1 MEYLSIQQISKRWK
15 LAPRTIRL
23 YCQTGRI
30 FKAKLMGKTWIVPEN
45 ATKPLTNRVNNK
57 MFESSAEEKCKNVII
72 VGGGI
77 SGVFAA
83 IRIKEKHPSYQ
94 VSIFEKNNK
103 LVRKIYATGNGRCN
117 FANQGNLE
125 HKYNHESFVLPI
137 VESFSSLEIT
147 QYFERIGIKY
157 KSVNDLLYPLS
168 DTAETVA
175 LMLNKKVDELKI
187 KVHLEELM
195 VDYSSTTLITDK
207 GTYPFDNLIIAS
219 GGKASPQFGSDG
231 SIFAVLKK
239 HGYSL
244 VDPKP
249 SLCPIRVKENVN
261 LVEGLR
267 AKARLTLLLDGKP
280 KHEEDGELLFKKD
293 GLSGIAIFNLTH
305 FINMENAPQRIN
317 ICIDFAPDYSKIKPN
332 QYIQFLHPRLANYLS
347 KNGLDI
353 HQTMF
358 TFKGLYDFPNAQVSS
373 GGLSIKEVN
382 EFLRSKKENN
392 ISFIGEVLDVDAICG
407 GFNIMWALAS
417 AEKVSNN
424 LGDYGKEK
432 KQPQNH
438 ILRR

>member
-1 MEYLSIQQISKRWK
+1 MEYLSVQEISKRWK

-23 YCQTGRI
+23 YCQTGKI
-30 FKAKLMGKTWIVPEN
+30 FGAKLMGKTWIVPEN
-45 ATKPLTNRVNNK
+45 AKKPTIERRDNILCVYPDK
-57 MFESSAEEKCKNVII
+57 ECKNVII

-83 IRIKEKHPSYQ
+83 IRIKEKHPTYK

-103 LVRKIYATGNGRCN
+103 LLRKIYATGNGRCN
-117 FANQGNLE
+117 FANQGSLKS
-125 HKYNHESFVLPI
+125 KYNHENFVLPI

-147 QYFERIGIKY
+147 QYFEKIGIRY

-187 KVHLEELM
+187 EVHLEESM
-195 VDYSSTTLITDK
+195 VDYSSKSLITDK
-207 GTYPFDNLIIAS
+207 GTYYFDYLIIAS
-219 GGKASPQFGSDG
+219 GGNASPQFGSDG
-231 SIFAVLKK
+231 SIYKILKK

-249 SLCPIRVKENVN
+249 SLCPIKVKENVN

-267 AKARLTLLLDGKP
+267 AKVHLTLLIDGKS

-293 GLSGIAIFNLTH
+293 GLSGIAIFNLSH
-305 FINMENAPQRIN
+305 FINMENSQKKIN
-317 ICIDFAPDYSKIKPN
+317 ICVDFAPDYGDIKPN
-332 QYIQFLHPRLANYLS
+332 QYLQFLHPRLAAYLT
-347 KNGLDI
+347 KNSLDI
-353 HQTMF
+353 HKTTF
-358 TFKGLYDFPNAQVSS
+358 TFKSLYDFNNAQVSS
-373 GGLSIKEVN
+373 GGLPVHEVN

-392 ISFIGEVLDVDAICG
+392 IFFVGEVLDVDAICG

-424 LGDYGKEK
+424 LCDYGKEK
-432 KQPQNH
+432 
-438 ILRR
+438 

>member
-1 MEYLSIQQISKRWK
+1 MEYLSVQEISKIWN

-23 YCQTGRI
+23 YCQTGKILGAR
-30 FKAKLMGKTWIVPEN
+30 LMGKTWIIPEN
-45 ATKPLTNRVNNK
+45 ATKPLVTRVRNK
-57 MFESSAEEKCKNVII
+57 MIEDLPDEKSKNVII
-72 VGGGI
+72 IGGGI

-83 IRIKEKHPSYQ
+83 IRIKEKHPSYK

-103 LVRKIYATGNGRCN
+103 LLKKIYATGNGRCN
-117 FANQGNLE
+117 FANRGSLKN
-125 HKYNHESFVLPI
+125 KYNHENFVLPI

-187 KVHLEELM
+187 EVHLEESM
-195 VDYSSTTLITDK
+195 VDYSSTKLITNK
-207 GTYPFDNLIIAS
+207 GTYPFDILIIAS

-231 SIFAVLKK
+231 SIFGILKK
-239 HGYSL
+239 HGYSV

-249 SLCPIRVKENVN
+249 SLCPIKVKENVN

-267 AKARLTLLLDGKP
+267 AKARLTLLIDGKT
-280 KHEEDGELLFKKD
+280 KQEEDGELLFKKD

-305 FINMENAPQRIN
+305 FINIENNHKRIN
-317 ICIDFAPDYSKIKPN
+317 VCVDFAPDQGKIEPN
-332 QYIQFLHPRLANYLS
+332 QYIQFIHPRLANYLS

-358 TFKGLYDFPNAQVSS
+358 TFRGLYDFPNAQVSS
-373 GGLSIKEVN
+373 GGLSIHEVN
-382 EFLRSKKENN
+382 GILKSKKENN
-392 ISFIGEVLDVDAICG
+392 VSFVGEVLDVDAICG

-424 LGDYGKEK
+424 LGTYAKEK
-432 KQPQNH
+432 
-438 ILRR
+438 